1 MAAPRIAVVMPA
13 LDEEE
18 AIGAVLR
25 EIPAVVHDVI
35 VVDNGSRDRTAEAA
49 RAAGA
54 RVVSEP
60 RRGYGH
66 ACLAGIAAA
75 RGADVLVFLDGDHS
89 DYPVQLVDVVA
100 PILEGRADLVIGS
113 RSRGRREA
121 GAHPWHAVLGTRA
134 CVGLMNL
141 LAGSQAT
148 DLGPFRAITAEALR
162 RLDMR
167 DRGYGWTVEMQ
178 VKAARQ
184 GLRVVEVPVDYRP
197 RIGRSKVSGTVRGTL
212 GAGTKIVAT
221 ILRHAWTGPSA
232 GAGDSGSAAVV
243 DAPAREIA
251 SAENWPHRARP
262 RSSQRRV
269 RRSRGAPGSD
279 AAHIA
284 VAVPGIER
292 QANRLLRARKD
303 RPWLVAAGFVLTGCV
318 VAWALGPPPPTR
330 IGPHLALFGAAFAAY
345 LAALAAARGL
355 SGRGLRLCL
364 GVALLWRAL
373 LVAAPPLLS
382 NDINRYVWEGRVQ
395 IHGGNPYRWGDRPE
409 SPRWLPLRDA
419 VYDGLNHKDYTAVY
433 PPLFVLAT
441 RAVVAAH
448 DSFTAMKAFLVACEL
463 ATLGALALV
472 LKRRRRPLERL
483 LVLAWS
489 PLALVEIAGSG
500 HNEAFGMLWM
510 VLALLALEAD
520 RPLLSA
526 LAASAGF
533 LSKYLPGLVAA
544 AWARRYRWWHVL
556 AGGALAA
563 ALVALYLDAGSKKT
577 MLLSL
582 SKYAQFWRF
591 NETLFAPLAAV
602 FGSHEAAV
610 RAGALLSLAL
620 ALALAWRRTE
630 PVAAATAVVAASLL
644 LAPNVL
650 PWYALWLLPLLV
662 VRDEPAA
669 LLFTG
674 TVSLAYVVYPG
685 WRSGEPWKLGWGWRA
700 LEYGPCALVALRGW
714 MDRRRANR
722 VK

>member
-1 MAAPRIAVVMPA
+1 MAAPRIVVVIPA

-18 AIGAVLR
+18 AIGAVVR
-25 EIPAVVHDVI
+25 EIPPVVHEVI
-35 VVDNGSRDRTAEAA
+35 VVDNGSRDRTPQAA

-75 RGADVLVFLDGDHS
+75 GEADVFVFLDGDHS
-89 DYPVQLVDVVA
+89 DYPAQLVDVVA

-113 RSRGRREA
+113 RQRGRREA

-141 LAGSQAT
+141 LSGSRAT
-148 DLGPFRAITAEALR
+148 DLGPFRAITAEALQ

-167 DRGYGWTVEMQ
+167 DRNYGWTVEMQ

-197 RIGRSKVSGTVRGTL
+197 RIGRSKVSGTVRGTI
-212 GAGTKIVAT
+212 GAGTKIIAT
-221 ILRHAWTGPSA
+221 ILRHAFNRHVIPRDSDWTGPEESAVPQVDSSSPGSA
-232 GAGDSGSAAVV
+232 GA
-243 DAPAREIA
+243 
-251 SAENWPHRARP
+251 P
-262 RSSQRRV
+262 R
-269 RRSRGAPGSD
+269 
-279 AAHIA
+279 
-284 VAVPGIER
+284 
-292 QANRLLRARKD
+292 ND
-303 RPWLVAAGFVLTGCV
+303 RHWLVTAGLVLTGCV
-318 VAWALGPPPPTR
+318 LAWAFGPLPPKR
-330 IGPHLALFGAAFAAY
+330 IGLHLALFGAAFAAY
-345 LAALAAARGL
+345 LVALVAARGL
-355 SGRGLRLCL
+355 SRRGLLLCL
-364 GVALLWRAL
+364 GVAVAWRAL

-395 IHGGNPYRWGDRPE
+395 VHGGNPYRWGDRPE

-441 RAVVAAH
+441 RGVVAVH

-463 ATLGALALV
+463 ATIGALALV
-472 LKRRRRPLERL
+472 LRRRRLPLERL

-510 VLALLALEAD
+510 VLALLALDAD

-533 LSKYLPGLVAA
+533 LTKYLPGLVAA

-556 AGGALAA
+556 AGGALVA
-563 ALVALYLDAGSKKT
+563 ALVFVYLDPESKKT

-591 NETLFAPLAAV
+591 NETLFTPLSV
-602 FGSHEAAV
+602 LLGSHAAAV
-610 RAGALLSLAL
+610 RAGALLTLAL
-620 ALALAWRRTE
+620 ALVLAWRRTE
-630 PVAAATAVVAASLL
+630 PVAAATAVVVASLL

-662 VRDEPAA
+662 LRDEPFA

-685 WRSGEPWKLGWGWRA
+685 WQSGEPWKLGWGWRA
-700 LEYGPCALVALRGW
+700 LEYGPCVAVALRTW
-714 MDRRRANR
+714 REATARRPPRRA
-722 VK
+722 